1 MAENNQCGVILRHG
15 ASVRRLN
22 IFSKIF
28 ANLPNNSLT
37 PQNHAEKS
45 DMFTYLYGVCKLF
58 TDIRCK
64 LSKTE
69 IKDRW
74 SFSAIEKIT

>member
-1 MAENNQCGVILRHG
+1 MNKTTE
-15 ASVRRLN
+15 LN

-74 SFSAIEKIT
+74 SFSAIEKLLKLLQISRGYLES